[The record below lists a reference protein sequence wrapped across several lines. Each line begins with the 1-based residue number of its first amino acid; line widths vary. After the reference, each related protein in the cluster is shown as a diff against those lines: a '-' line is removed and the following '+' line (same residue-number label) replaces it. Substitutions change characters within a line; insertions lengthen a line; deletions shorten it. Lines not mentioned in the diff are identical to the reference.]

1 MKKNIISMAAAMAV
15 LSACGPGVPQL
26 GKSSLDEVIGAM
38 TLEEKAHLVVG
49 TGMAGFSGDSAVI
62 GATRKLVPGAAGT
75 TYPIERLG
83 IPAVV
88 LADGPA
94 GLRIDPK
101 REGDSATYY
110 CTHFP
115 IGTLL
120 ASTWDQELVES
131 VGQSIGNEVLEYGA
145 DVLLAPALNIHRNP
159 LCGRNFEYY
168 SEDPLVS
175 GKIAAAY
182 VRGVQSNGV
191 GTSIKHFAVNNQE
204 TNRMATDAHVSPR
217 ALREIYLKGFEI
229 AVKESAP
236 WTVMSSYNY
245 LNGVYTSENKELQT
259 TMLRDE
265 WGFKGMVMTDWFGG
279 KDAVAQMVA
288 GNDMLQPGL
297 PKQYEAIV
305 KGVQDGALDE
315 AILNQNVKRIL
326 EMILQTPHFKG
337 YKYSNKPD
345 LKAYAA
351 VTRQS
356 ATEGMVL
363 LKNDN
368 GALPLAADVKN
379 VALFGCTSYDFI
391 AGGTGSGN
399 VNRAYTVSLLDGL
412 KNAGYVVDEALKNS
426 YEAYLKAEKERLAK
440 DKKEWFMPDER
451 PAEMAV
457 SAQVI
462 REQVAKADVA
472 LVTLGRTSG
481 EFLDRMVADFNLTKE
496 EQNMLKAV
504 SDAFHAAGKKVV
516 VVLNIGGVIETASW
530 KSAPDAIL
538 CAWQAGQEGGNSVA
552 DVLSGKASPSGK
564 LTMTFPVKFE
574 DAASSDNFPID
585 MRVSTDLMNKGGKK
599 NDVKNVDYT
608 NYEEDIYVGYR
619 YFDTFGKQVSYP
631 FGYGLSYTTFAYDK
645 AAVKADNGVYTVSV
659 EVKNTGKVAGKE
671 VVQLYVSA
679 PDVAANKPEKELK
692 ALAKT
697 GKPIILVLNEGR
709 PRLIADIEPLA
720 KAVVNTML
728 PGNYGGDAL
737 ANLIAG
743 DANFSGKMPF
753 TYPKE
758 INSLITYDYKPCE
771 HIGKQMEGA
780 YNYDAQVSVQW
791 AFGYGLSYTTFAYSN
806 LKVDKSD
813 FTADDVLTFTVDVKN
828 TGDRVGKES
837 VLLFSS
843 DLVASLTPDTR
854 RLRAFEK
861 VELKPGETKTV
872 TLKLK
877 GSDLAFV
884 GYDGKWILE
893 KGDFRIQTGD
903 QTVNVVCTDTKKW
916 ETPNK

>member
-131 VGQSIGNEVLEYGA
+131 VGRSIGNEVLEYGA

-229 AVKESAP
+229 TVKESAP

-326 EMILQTPHFKG
+326 EMILQTPRFKG
-337 YKYSNKPD
+337 YEYSNKPD
-345 LKAYAA
+345 LKAHAA

-426 YEAYLKAEKERLAK
+426 YEAYLKTEKERLSK
-440 DKKEWFMPDER
+440 DKKEWFMPDTR

-462 REQVAKADVA
+462 REQAAKADVA

-645 AAVKADNGVYTVSV
+645 AAVKADNGVYIVSV

-692 ALAKT
+692 AFAKT
-697 GKPIILVLNEGR
+697 K
-709 PRLIADIEPLA
+709 
-720 KAVVNTML
+720 
-728 PGNYGGDAL
+728 
-737 ANLIAG
+737 
-743 DANFSGKMPF
+743 
-753 TYPKE
+753 
-758 INSLITYDYKPCE
+758 
-771 HIGKQMEGA
+771 
-780 YNYDAQVSVQW
+780 
-791 AFGYGLSYTTFAYSN
+791 
-806 LKVDKSD
+806 
-813 FTADDVLTFTVDVKN
+813 
-828 TGDRVGKES
+828 
-837 VLLFSS
+837 
-843 DLVASLTPDTR
+843 
-854 RLRAFEK
+854 
-861 VELKPGETKTV
+861 ELKPGEAVVV
-872 TLKLK
+872 TLKVNAD
-877 GSDLAFV
+877 DLASYDEAASAWVVTPGNYKFLV
-884 GYDGKWILE
+884 GASSRDIKATLEAEVAAATQKTNNILKLQE
-893 KGDFRIQTGD
+893 PMSLLKR
-903 QTVNVVCTDTKKW
+903 
-916 ETPNK
+916 

>member
-345 LKAYAA
+345 LKAHAA

-462 REQVAKADVA
+462 REQVAADVA

-496 EQNMLKAV
+496 EQSMLKAV

-530 KSAPDAIL
+530 KSVPDAIL

-574 DAASSDNFPID
+574 DAASSANFPID
-585 MRVSTDLMNKGGKK
+585 MRVSTDLVNKGGKK
-599 NDVKNVDYT
+599 NDVKDVDYT

-679 PDVAANKPEKELK
+679 PDAADANKPEKELK
-692 ALAKT
+692 AFAKT
-697 GKPIILVLNEGR
+697 K
-709 PRLIADIEPLA
+709 
-720 KAVVNTML
+720 
-728 PGNYGGDAL
+728 
-737 ANLIAG
+737 
-743 DANFSGKMPF
+743 
-753 TYPKE
+753 
-758 INSLITYDYKPCE
+758 
-771 HIGKQMEGA
+771 
-780 YNYDAQVSVQW
+780 
-791 AFGYGLSYTTFAYSN
+791 
-806 LKVDKSD
+806 
-813 FTADDVLTFTVDVKN
+813 
-828 TGDRVGKES
+828 
-837 VLLFSS
+837 
-843 DLVASLTPDTR
+843 
-854 RLRAFEK
+854 
-861 VELKPGETKTV
+861 ELKPGETTVV
-872 TLKLK
+872 TLKVNAA
-877 GSDLAFV
+877 DLASYDEAASAWVVTPGNYKFLV
-884 GYDGKWILE
+884 GASSRDIKATLEAEVAAATQKTNDILKLQE
-893 KGDFRIQTGD
+893 PMNLLKR
-903 QTVNVVCTDTKKW
+903 
-916 ETPNK
+916 